1 MATTPDGV
9 DQSELTTVARRVLL
23 DGLTALSEHL
33 DAITV
38 VGGQAVSLRTPDA
51 AVTSAAYTSDGD
63 LSLDPQRLGDKPL
76 VDEAL
81 KDAGFELRHGNQP
94 GLWIR
99 SEEIDGKNIPVELD
113 ILVGK
118 TLAPVGSRS
127 VRIPPHGHMS
137 ARWIEGLEVAVEDRS
152 PLLVT
157 SLESTDTRAI
167 SVNVAGPSALL
178 VAKAFKIWDRLKDA
192 AARPDRVV
200 DKDASDILRIMMTT
214 SADHVAAKLATLAK
228 SERVGAVTV
237 EGLGYLRDLFGR
249 PRSQGVDMAV
259 RALTGDIREDRVRA
273 LAPAFVRAL
282 P

>member
-1 MATTPDGV
+1 M
-9 DQSELTTVARRVLL
+9 
-23 DGLTALSEHL
+23 
-33 DAITV
+33 
-38 VGGQAVSLRTPDA
+38 
-51 AVTSAAYTSDGD
+51 
-63 LSLDPQRLGDKPL
+63 
-76 VDEAL
+76 
-81 KDAGFELRHGNQP
+81 
-94 GLWIR
+94 
-99 SEEIDGKNIPVELD
+99 ELD

-118 TLAPVGSRS
+118 TLASTGKRS

-157 SLESTDTRAI
+157 SLDPTDTRAI
-167 SVNVAGPSALL
+167 KVNVAGPSALL
-178 VAKAFKIWDRLKDA
+178 VAKAFKIWDRLNNA

-214 SADHVAAKLATLAK
+214 LPDDVATTLAALSD

-237 EGLGYLRDLFGR
+237 TGLGYLRDLFGR
-249 PRSQGVDMAV
+249 PRSQGVEMAV
-259 RALTGDIREDRVRA
+259 RALAGDVPEDRVRA